1 MEDIVV
7 LVKDKKLINRGFL
20 SGPYCPIYGF
30 GGVLM
35 TLSLQNF
42 KNNPIILFILG
53 VIICSILEYITSLAM
68 EKIFHARW
76 WDYSQRKFNINGRI
90 CLTNMIAFG
99 VLGCIVI
106 YIVNPI
112 YFEKIQYLSD
122 KSLNLICIMLLLIFI
137 VDNIFSINII
147 KNIKLAKESIKDNTE
162 EITKKVKEILIEK
175 SAFTKR
181 IVEAFPNMK
190 IIRKKIQDKIK
201 K

>member
-20 SGPYCPIYGF
+20 IGPYCPIYGF